1 VPWPNPESVPALET
15 LNTRFRLIFGKDS
28 NWRFIILMTTRVYSL
43 SALSLLGTTLV
54 VTAQIIPLS
63 TPPMAPVPLSP
74 AEQTIWAIKNP
85 TSWMRWGG
93 DLRVR
98 NEYFNNT
105 LTLDPYN
112 PLAEQDYF
120 RFRARIWAGM
130 QPLTNV
136 SVNVRLATEP
146 REWMRP
152 AGYTPYKGQSGLDW
166 TEGIIDTL
174 NVQWRNIGNMPVSV
188 IVGRQD
194 LMLGDGWL
202 TGEGTPYDGSW
213 SFYMD
218 CARLTWELKDQHTTV
233 EAIGICQTAKD
244 DAWLP
249 TINNQ
254 NRYLSEQNEN
264 GAILNVVNTS
274 ISVANLNGYFIYK
287 HDDQVTDPKA
297 PPRGDN
303 GDIYTLGGR
312 VYGLVANHWKYSVE
326 GAYQFG
332 QKQDLFIQY
341 PETSTE
347 YRNLSAFGLNSRFT
361 YIFEDKLNNALSVSY
376 EYMTGDDP
384 KTSGDE
390 MFDNLWGRYPR
401 WSDIG
406 LYSFASETRVGQQ
419 ANYHRMGTSWAITP
433 MKSLDFT
440 ANYYALIAD
449 QSVATR
455 GATGLF
461 GNSDSF
467 RGHFFSAVLKYKF
480 SPHLSGHLCG
490 EVELPGNYYVHD
502 EMLSFLR
509 AEVLLT
515 F

>member
-1 VPWPNPESVPALET
+1 
-15 LNTRFRLIFGKDS
+15 
-28 NWRFIILMTTRVYSL
+28 MTTKVYSL
-43 SALSLLGTTLV
+43 AALGLLGPVLA
-54 VTAQIIPLS
+54 VTAQILPPITAQ
-63 TPPMAPVPLSP
+63 TPSVALSP
-74 AEQTIWAIKNP
+74 TEQTIWDIKNP
-85 TSWMRWGG
+85 ATWMSWGG
-93 DLRVR
+93 DFRAR

-105 LTLDPYN
+105 LALNPSN

-120 RFRARIWAGM
+120 RFRARIWSSVT
-130 QPLTNV
+130 PLKDI

-146 REWMRP
+146 REWMKP

-166 TEGIIDTL
+166 TEGTFDAL
-174 NVQWRNIGNMPVSV
+174 NVQWRNVANLPVSF

-194 LMLGDGWL
+194 IMLGDGWL

-218 CARLTWELKDQHTTV
+218 SARLTWELKDQHTTI

-254 NRYLSEQNEN
+254 NGYLSEQDEN

-274 ISVANLNGYFIYK
+274 MSAANLNGYFIYK
-287 HDDQVTDPKA
+287 HDNRVTDPGA
-297 PPRGDN
+297 PARGDN
-303 GDIYTLGGR
+303 GDIYTFGGR
-312 VYGLVANHWKYSVE
+312 VSGLVANHWKYTVE

-332 QKQDLFIQY
+332 HKQDLAIKY
-341 PETSTE
+341 PEVSSE
-347 YRNLSAFGLNSRFT
+347 YRDINAFGLNSRLT
-361 YIFEDKLNNALSVSY
+361 YLFKDKLNNALSVSY
-376 EYMTGDDP
+376 EYMSGDDP

-401 WSDIG
+401 WSEIG
-406 LYSFASETRVGQQ
+406 LYSFAAETRVGQQ
-419 ANYHRMGTSWAITP
+419 ANYHRVGPSWAFTP
-433 MKSLDFT
+433 MKGMEFT

-449 QSVATR
+449 QNVATR
-455 GATGLF
+455 GAAGLF
-461 GNSDSF
+461 SNTDSF

-480 SPHLSGHLCG
+480 SAHLSGHLCG